1 MVIPR
6 ELTTEEAIGLISPVR
21 PGSARD
27 ISNAS
32 RWQGIEPWSIR

>member
-6 ELTTEEAIGLISPVR
+6 ELTEEAIGLISPVGVG
-21 PGSARD
+21 PARD
-27 ISNAS
+27 IPNAS